1 MAGGKL
7 SPRQKMINL
16 MYLVFI
22 AMLAMNMSK
31 QVLSAFGFMNEKLTT
46 SNVTANDKNSATYA
60 SLATKATDQPD
71 KFSDLNKDAQ
81 KVQAL
86 SLEFNSFID
95 KVKEDL
101 TAKVEDKTN
110 YETMDGTDQGNTYF
124 FAGEKNSPN
133 GQAFLDKVNNYRT
146 KVVDALKNAQKK
158 KEFEGIISS
167 VKNRFD
173 TSDQKTRDGVEQ
185 PWLRNRYE
193 EFPLITTITNLS
205 QIQADIKTTEAE
217 MLSAMVQGQLESD
230 VSMTNYTTILVPETA
245 ATLQGSNFKGKIVL
259 GRYDAS
265 LKPTKVIINGK
276 EITNIKD
283 GGAVLDFP
291 AGNVGENEIKGEF
304 VFKEGDSLVRLPIN
318 STYAVVAK
326 PNGAVISADKMNV
339 VYRGVQNPITIS
351 MPGVPDNAIKANAPG
366 MRKSKGVGKYMISP
380 GKGREVNIRVTGKL
394 PTGESVTSNQKF
406 RIKDIPAPMAAV
418 RGSQWGTIKMPKSS
432 LQKVRVGAILADFV
446 FDLKINVSGFSIKVP
461 GRPTVKVSGT
471 RLNAAAIRALSKARP
486 GDMVSIFDVKA
497 SISGNSGYYLKKVGP
512 LNITIT
518 N

>member
-31 QVLSAFGFMNEKLTT
+31 QVLSAFGFMNEKITT

-60 SLATKATDQPD
+60 SLATKAQDQPE
-71 KFSDLNKDAQ
+71 KYEALNKDAQ
-81 KVQAL
+81 KIQAL

-95 KVKEDL
+95 KMKEGL
-101 TAKVEDKTN
+101 TVKVEDKTN
-110 YETMDGTDQGNTYF
+110 YESMDGTDQGDTYF

-133 GQAFLDKVNNYRT
+133 GQAFLEKLNNYRT
-146 KVVDALKNAQKK
+146 QVAATLGDNYKSIAK
-158 KEFEGIISS
+158 S
-167 VKNRFD
+167 VNERFD
-173 TSDQKTRDGVEQ
+173 TSDQKLKDGKGKQ

-193 EFPLITTITNLS
+193 GFPLITTITNLS
-205 QIQADIKTTEAE
+205 QMQADIKTTEAE

-230 VSMTNYTTILVPETA
+230 VSMSNYTTILVPDNS
-245 ATLQGSNFKGKIVL
+245 ATLQGTNFKGKIVL

-291 AGNVGENEIKGEF
+291 AGNVGENQIKGEF

-351 MPGVPDNAIKANAPG
+351 MPGVPDNAISASAAG
-366 MRKSKGVGKYMISP
+366 LRKSKGVGKYMMSP

>member
-46 SNVTANDKNSATYA
+46 SNVTADNKNGATYA
-60 SLATKATDQPD
+60 NLATKASEQPE
-71 KFSDLNKDAQ
+71 KFAALNTDAQ
-81 KVQAL
+81 KIQAL
-86 SLEFNSFID
+86 SLDFNSFIE
-95 KVKEDL
+95 KMKTDL
-101 TAKVEDKTN
+101 TVNVEDKTN
-110 YETMDGTDQGNTYF
+110 YESMDGTDQGNTYF
-124 FAGEKNSPN
+124 FAGEKDSPN
-133 GQAFLDKVNNYRT
+133 GKAFLDKLNNYRSEVANVLGD
-146 KVVDALKNAQKK
+146 KYKSIAK
-158 KEFEGIISS
+158 S
-167 VKNRFD
+167 VNERFD
-173 TSDQKTRDGVEQ
+173 TSDQKLKEGKGTQ

-193 EFPLITTITNLS
+193 GFPLITTVTNLS
-205 QIQADIKTTEAE
+205 QLQADVKTTEAE

-230 VSMTNYTTILVPETA
+230 VSMKNYTTILIPDNS
-245 ATLQGSNFKGKIVL
+245 ATLQGTNFKGKIVL
-259 GRYDAS
+259 GRYDAN
-265 LKPTKVIINGK
+265 LKPSKVIINGK
-276 EITNIKD
+276 EITNIEG

-291 AGNVGENEIKGEF
+291 AGNVGENEVKGKF
-304 VFKEGDSLVRLPIN
+304 VFMENGEPVEIEVN
-318 STYAVVAK
+318 QTYAVVAK

-351 MPGVPDNAIKANAPG
+351 MPGVPDNAIVASAPG

-406 RIKDIPAPMAAV
+406 RIRDIPAPMTAV
-418 RGSQWGTIKMPKSS
+418 RGTQWGTIKMPKSS
-432 LQKVRVGAILADFV
+432 LQKVRVSAILADFV

-461 GRPTVKVSGT
+461 GRPTVKVNGT
-471 RLNAAAIRALSKARP
+471 RLNAAAIRALSKAKR

-497 SISGNSGYYLKKVGP
+497 SLGGNSGYYLKKVGP

>member
-46 SNVTANDKNSATYA
+46 SNVTANDKNNATYA
-60 SLATKATDQPD
+60 SLATKAQDQPE
-71 KFSDLNKDAQ
+71 KFEALKKNAQ

-95 KVKEDL
+95 KMKDGL
-101 TAKVEDKTN
+101 TAEVEDKTN
-110 YETMDGTDQGNTYF
+110 YESMDGTDKGDTYF

-133 GQAFLDKVNNYRT
+133 GQAFLDKLNSYRT
-146 KVVDALKNAQKK
+146 NVIDVLNKAQKK
-158 KEFEGIISS
+158 KEFNGIISS

-173 TSDQKTRDGVEQ
+173 TSDQKIEDGTQ
-185 PWLRNRYE
+185 PWLNNRYE
-193 EFPLITTITNLS
+193 GFPLITTITNLS

-230 VSMTNYTTILVPETA
+230 VSMNNYTTILVPDNS
-245 ATLQGSNFKGKIVL
+245 ATLQGTNFKGKIVL

-265 LKPTKVIINGK
+265 LKPSKVIINGK
-276 EITNIKD
+276 EITNIKN

-291 AGNVGENEIKGEF
+291 AGNVGENQIKGEF

-318 STYAVVAK
+318 ETYAVVAK

-351 MPGVPDNAIKANAPG
+351 MPGVPDNAISASAAG
-366 MRKSKGVGKYMISP
+366 LRKSKGVGKYMMSP

-512 LNITIT
+512 LNIQIT

>member
-31 QVLSAFGFMNEKLTT
+31 QVLSAFGFMNEKLTV
-46 SNVTANDKNSATYA
+46 SNMTAETKNSATYA
-60 SLATKATDQPD
+60 NLAQKAQDQKE
-71 KFSDLNKDAQ
+71 KFEALKVDAQ

-86 SLEFNSFID
+86 SLDFNAY
-95 KVKEDL
+95 VENMKEEL
-101 TAKVEDKTN
+101 TDEVEDKTN
-110 YETMDGTDQGNTYF
+110 YESMDGTDKGDTYF
-124 FAGEKNSPN
+124 FKGEGYTPK
-133 GQAFLDKVNNYRT
+133 GQEFLDKLNNYRT
-146 KVVDALKNAQKK
+146 QVSEILGKDYK
-158 KEFEGIISS
+158 GIAES
-167 VKNRFD
+167 VNSRFD
-173 TSDQKTRDGVEQ
+173 TSDQKLEKGTQ
-185 PWLRNRYE
+185 PWLKNRYE
-193 EFPLITTITNLS
+193 GFPLITTVTNLS

-230 VSMTNYTTILVPETA
+230 VSMSNYTTILIPDNS

-276 EITNIKD
+276 EITDIKD
-283 GGAVLDFP
+283 GAAILDFP
-291 AGNVGENEIKGEF
+291 SGNIGENEIKGQF
-304 VFKEGDSLVRLPIN
+304 VFMEDGKEVPIEVK

-326 PNGAVISADKMNV
+326 PNSAVISADKMNV
-339 VYRGVQNPITIS
+339 VYRGVANPITIS
-351 MPGVPDNAIKANAPG
+351 MPGIPDNQISASAAGLRKATG
-366 MRKSKGVGKYMISP
+366 LGKYMMNP

-394 PTGESVTSNQKF
+394 PTGEPVTSSQTF
-406 RIKDIPAPMAAV
+406 RIKDIPAPMTAV
-418 RGSQWGTIKMPKSS
+418 RGTEWGTIKMPKTSV
-432 LQKVRVGAILADFV
+432 QKVTVGAILPDFV
-446 FDLKINVSGFSIKVP
+446 FDLKINVSGFSFKVP
-461 GRPTVKVSGT
+461 GRPTVEVKGT
-471 RLNAAAIRALSKARP
+471 KLNAAAIRALGSARP

-497 SISGNSGYYLKKVGP
+497 SLSGNSGYYLKKVGP

>member
-46 SNVTANDKNSATYA
+46 SNATADNKNGATYA
-60 SLATKATDQPD
+60 SLATKASDQPD
-71 KFSDLNKDAQ
+71 KFGILNTEAQ
-81 KVQAL
+81 KVQGL
-86 SLEFNSFID
+86 SQDFTAFID
-95 KVKEDL
+95 KMKEEL
-101 TAKVEDKTN
+101 TAEVEDKTN
-110 YETMDGTDQGNTYF
+110 YESMDGTDQGNTYF
-124 FAGEKNSPN
+124 FEGEKLSSK
-133 GQAFLDKVNNYRT
+133 GKAFVDKINNYRT
-146 KVVDALKNAQKK
+146 KVTDILKKAQKG
-158 KEFEGIISS
+158 KEFEGIISN
-167 VKNRFD
+167 VKSNFD
-173 TSDQKTRDGVEQ
+173 TSDQKTEDGTQ
-185 PWLRNRYE
+185 PWLNNRYE
-193 EFPLITTITNLS
+193 GFPLITTITNLS
-205 QIQADIKTTEAE
+205 QMQADIKSTESD

-245 ATLQGSNFKGKIVL
+245 ATLQGNNFKGKIVL

-265 LKPTKVIINGK
+265 LKPSKVIINGK

-366 MRKSKGVGKYMISP
+366 LRKAKGLGKYMMSP
-380 GKGREVNIRVTGKL
+380 GKGREVYISVTGKL
-394 PTGESVTSNQKF
+394 PTGESVTSKQKF
-406 RIKDIPAPMAAV
+406 RIKDIPAPMTAV
-418 RGSQWGTIKMPKSS
+418 RGSQWGQIKMPKSS
-432 LQKVRVGAILADFV
+432 VQKIRVGAILPDFV
-446 FDLKINVSGFSIKVP
+446 FDLKINVSGFSIKIP
-461 GRPTVKVSGT
+461 GKPTVKVNGT
-471 RLNAAAIRALSKARP
+471 RLNAAAIRALGKAKS
-486 GDMVSIFDVKA
+486 GDVISIFDVKA
-497 SISGNSGYYLKKVGP
+497 SLAGNSGYYLKKVGP
-512 LNITIT
+512 LNIQIT